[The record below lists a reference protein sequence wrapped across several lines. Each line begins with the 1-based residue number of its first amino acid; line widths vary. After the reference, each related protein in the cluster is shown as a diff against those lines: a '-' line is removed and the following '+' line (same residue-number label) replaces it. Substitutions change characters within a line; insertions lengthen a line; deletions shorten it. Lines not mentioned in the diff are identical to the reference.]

1 MLWLEPVIGTAPWCW
16 WQVPARRYQRRVGV
30 LRARLT
36 VGTRVVRNAATDP
49 FWCAAV
55 AIVTWDE
62 PARVALC

>member
-36 VGTRVVRNAATDP
+36 VGRLGSSLPLCLPTLRL
-49 FWCAAV
+49 FGL
-55 AIVTWDE
+55 
-62 PARVALC
+62 ALGGEVGFGLG